1 MTWRL
6 ISTENLLREVSR
18 TRAGITFVPERGTR
32 LMTDIVNKP
41 PHYQLREGYE
51 VYDLRQDLARKT
63 EEIGVPNDWFSD
75 WDRALEY
82 LLRMWE
88 KNELE
93 DAKKSR
99 WYLNKLIEK
108 LEGHDIEEYR
118 RDAVS
123 AYETKIWNL

>member
-1 MTWRL
+1 MKQK
-6 ISTENLLREVSR
+6 
-18 TRAGITFVPERGTR
+18 FGTYKKEPKMEMKKPVFKTK
-32 LMTDIVNKP
+32 LKSAVDPVNGP
-41 PHYQLREGYE
+41 QHYLLREGYE
-51 VYDLRQDLARKT
+51 VYDLRQDLAKKT

-75 WDRALEY
+75 WDRAVEY

-108 LEGHDIEEYR
+108 LEENER
-118 RDAVS
+118 TS
-123 AYETKIWNL
+123 KCTNTKQR